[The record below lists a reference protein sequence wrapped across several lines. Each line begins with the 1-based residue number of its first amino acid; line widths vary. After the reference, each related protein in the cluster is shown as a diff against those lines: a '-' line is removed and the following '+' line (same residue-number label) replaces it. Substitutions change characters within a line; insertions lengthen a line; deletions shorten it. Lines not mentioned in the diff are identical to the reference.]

1 MNVLDFVLNL
11 LPEQLKVPLNI
22 ISDSERQNISEIHI
36 RENRPL
42 SVTLFGQDYIISRQG
57 ILKISC
63 DDGFVCGTS
72 DINEVFKKICGG
84 SVHSFEREI
93 SDGFITLDGGIRAGF
108 CGTYT
113 PPHNSLCGV
122 KNITSINIRIP
133 KEIIGSAD
141 EIYNRVG
148 ENFHGLIIAGSPASG
163 KTTLLR
169 DLCRILSQKNR
180 VCIIDER
187 SEIAPCGIGGFCD
200 VYKGYPKEQAIV
212 SAVRTMN
219 PQYIACDE
227 IGRKSDIKALEY
239 AIGCGSGIIVTAH
252 APDLSSLRRKEWFAK
267 LESRKAFDYA
277 CLLGRGTAVG
287 KMVEFARLCQKY

>member
-1 MNVLDFVLNL
+1 MSVLNFVLNL
-11 LPEQLKVPLNI
+11 LPEQLKLPLNI
-22 ISDSERQNISEIHI
+22 ISDSERENISEVHI

-63 DDGFVCGTS
+63 DDGFVCS
-72 DINEVFKKICGG
+72 AMDINEIFKKICGG
-84 SVHSFEREI
+84 SIHSFEREI
-93 SDGFITLDGGIRAGF
+93 SEGFITLDGGIRAGF

-122 KNITSINIRIP
+122 KNITSVNIRIP

-141 EIYNRVG
+141 EIYERVG
-148 ENFHGLIIAGSPASG
+148 EGFHGLIIAGSPSSG
-163 KTTLLR
+163 KTTILR
-169 DLCRILSQKNR
+169 DLCRILAQKNR

-187 SEIAPCGIGGFCD
+187 FEIGGYNMGSFCD
-200 VYKGYPKEQAIV
+200 VYRGYPKEQAIV

-227 IGRKSDIKALEY
+227 IGKKSDIKALEY
-239 AIGCGSGIIVTAH
+239 AIGCGSAIIVTTH
-252 APDLSSLRRKEWFAK
+252 APDLASLKRKEWFSK
-267 LESRKAFDYA
+267 LESKKAFDYA

-287 KMVEFARLCQKY
+287 KMVEFAKLC